1 MVLDIIIIVLFIVI
15 AIIGYKVGFLATL
28 LKLTSALSGI
38 IIALCLTKPV
48 TNLAV
53 DAGWDSAMENKI
65 YTNLTTSEVFISYTE
80 GGEGV
85 EGINK
90 LLQELGIPAFMSG
103 FVASGIA
110 DSVDPLQIARDIS
123 DGISYVVTFIITF
136 FALLIFSSLIFLI
149 LKLIVKSVREAVG
162 FVRVVD
168 GIIGIVFYLLI
179 LILII
184 YIAFLVISLI
194 LQGADPEGGFAKF
207 FAEQLH
213 LDDEKF
219 GVAKYFYENNMI
231 GNFFGLLF

>member
-1 MVLDIIIIVLFIVI
+1 MLRCW
-15 AIIGYKVGFLATL
+15 G
-28 LKLTSALSGI
+28 
-38 IIALCLTKPV
+38 
-48 TNLAV
+48 
-53 DAGWDSAMENKI
+53 
-65 YTNLTTSEVFISYTE
+65 
-80 GGEGV
+80 
-85 EGINK
+85 
-90 LLQELGIPAFMSG
+90 
-103 FVASGIA
+103 
-110 DSVDPLQIARDIS
+110 VDPLQIARDIS

-213 LDDEKF
+213 LDDGKF